1 VFDTVGVLLKAGAG
15 DWRLVNPYE
24 EEETKMKRIMTELL
38 TIVPVAVFC
47 IGFVGYVTG
56 RVGMLF

>member
-1 VFDTVGVLLKAGAG
+1 
-15 DWRLVNPYE
+15 
-24 EEETKMKRIMTELL
+24 MKRITTELL

-56 RVGMLF
+56 RVGVLF

>member
-1 VFDTVGVLLKAGAG
+1 
-15 DWRLVNPYE
+15 
-24 EEETKMKRIMTELL
+24 MKRIMTELL